1 MLFSELDVLNRP
13 GTLTSYRESVERV
26 VEVMRQRLE
35 EELPLEELAEIAR
48 LSSYHFVRVFRS
60 LTGLPPCHFLGAL
73 RLERAKRLLL
83 TTEDSV
89 TEICFA
95 VGYGS
100 LGTFT
105 SRFTQLVGLSPS
117 RFRQLARAAGLP
129 SLEELPAR
137 LYPLFHGPG
146 GVPIDG
152 RLEAADGLIF
162 IGLFPHAIPQS
173 RPLGCA
179 IAMGAGPFQVLA
191 PGDGRFHLFAVGMGW
206 PRVAGD
212 LLSEQNAREVG
223 RAGPL
228 TLRGSRVRG
237 RTLLRLRPPDP
248 LDPPLLLT
256 LPLLIAERLSALE
269 AAQGAMPDGAA
280 GEVAA
285 GPEAAPLPAM

>member
-1 MLFSELDVLNRP
+1 MLFSELDAMNRP
-13 GTLTSYRESVERV
+13 GTLTSYREAVERV
-26 VEVMRQRLE
+26 VEVMRGRLE
-35 EELPLEELAEIAR
+35 EDLPLEELAEIAH
-48 LSSYHFVRVFRS
+48 LSPFHFVRVFRS
-60 LTGLPPCHFLGAL
+60 LTGLPPCQFLSAL

-83 TTEDSV
+83 TSDDSV
-89 TEICFA
+89 TEICFT

-117 RFRQLARAAGLP
+117 RFRHLARAAGLP

-146 GVPIDG
+146 GSEIDG

-162 IGLFPHAIPQS
+162 IGLFQHAIPQG

-179 IAMGAGPFQVLA
+179 IATGAGPFQVLA

-206 PRVAGD
+206 PRVTGD
-212 LLSEQNAREVG
+212 LISDQNAREVG

-228 TLRGSRVRG
+228 TLRGRRVWG
-237 RTLLRLRPPDP
+237 RTLLRLRPSDP

-269 AAQGAMPDGAA
+269 AAQGAASVPVEPA
-280 GEVAA
+280 GHEL
-285 GPEAAPLPAM
+285 APPPAM